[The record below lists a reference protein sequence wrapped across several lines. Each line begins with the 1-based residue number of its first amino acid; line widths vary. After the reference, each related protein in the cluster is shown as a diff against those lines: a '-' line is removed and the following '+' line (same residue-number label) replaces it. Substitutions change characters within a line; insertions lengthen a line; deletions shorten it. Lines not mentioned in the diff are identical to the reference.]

1 MDEWVLRACDYVASW
16 LEFQLRVTRQP
27 GVIAAVRHRDRI
39 VLETAYGHADLSA
52 GTALTPRHRFRIG
65 SHSKSFTAAGILK
78 LRESGRLR
86 LDDPIG
92 TYIKPLHPRIAEA
105 TLAQLLSHSAGLVR
119 DGTDAGYF
127 QGRRPFPS
135 AEALLADLQKPPI
148 IEASTRLKYSN
159 HGFALLGLAIE
170 AITGEPYRSWIRR
183 EIVAAAGLTETE
195 PDAPVP
201 GGTLFA
207 RGHTSDLPLG
217 RRLVVPGDDALGA
230 LAPAGGFVSTAAD
243 LARFFAQLAPN
254 AEGSVLS
261 AGSRREMTRRHWRVP
276 HLSIARHYGLGI
288 MSGDFEGWEW
298 FGHGGALQGYI
309 SQTCVVPERE
319 LTVSVLTN
327 ATDGWA
333 GFWVEGAIHILRAFA
348 TREAPSETVGEWTG
362 RWWAF
367 GGAVDLVPLGDRVLL
382 AHPRFGK
389 PFLDAAEVE
398 VTGRDDGRITLD
410 TGYGSHG
417 EPIRRVRDAG
427 GAVAELWLAATK
439 CLPESAVAAEL
450 EERYGERG
458 AGTAA

>member
-1 MDEWVLRACDYVASW
+1 MDEWLPGACDYVASW
-16 LEFQLRVTRQP
+16 LEFQMRVSGQP
-27 GVIAAVRHRDRI
+27 GVIAVVLHCDRI
-39 VLETAYGHADLSA
+39 VLEKAYGHADQSA
-52 GTALTPRHRFRIG
+52 GTRLTPRHRFRIG

-78 LRESGRLR
+78 LREAGRLR

-92 TYIKPLHPRIAEA
+92 AHVKPLHPQVAEA
-105 TLAQLLSHSAGLVR
+105 TIAQLLSHSAGLVR
-119 DGTDAGYF
+119 DGSDAGYF
-127 QGRRPFPS
+127 QGRRLFPDT
-135 AEALLADLQKPPI
+135 AALLADLRKPPV

-170 AITGEPYRSWIRR
+170 AITGEPYRSWIGR
-183 EIVAAAGLTETE
+183 EIIAAAGLTETA
-195 PDAPVP
+195 PDMPIPGEVP
-201 GGTLFA
+201 FA
-207 RGHTSDLPLG
+207 RGHTGDLPLG
-217 RRLVVPGDDALGA
+217 KRLVIPGDDALGA

-261 AGSRREMTRRHWRVP
+261 PGSRREMTRRHWRVP

-298 FGHGGALQGYI
+298 FGHGGALQGYV

-348 TREAPSETVGEWTG
+348 TRGAPSETVGTWTG

-382 AHPRFGK
+382 AHPRLGK

-398 VTGRDDGRITLD
+398 VTDRDEGRIALD

-417 EPIRRVRDAG
+417 EPVRWVRDAA
-427 GAVAELWLAATK
+427 GAVAEFWLAATK

-458 AGTAA
+458 AGTAG